1 MPESLIEMRNIT
13 KVYPNG
19 VRADN
24 DVTFEVRPG
33 EIHALVGENGAG
45 KSTLMKILYGM
56 EKPTTGQIMSA
67 RQRGQLSTPQEA
79 IAGHRHG
86 APELHAGAVVYR
98 GGKHCAG
105 QRACERQ
112 VC

>member
-1 MPESLIEMRNIT
+1 MAEPLIEMRNIT
-13 KVYPNG
+13 KIYSNG

-56 EKPTTGQIMSA
+56 
-67 RQRGQLSTPQEA
+67 
-79 IAGHRHG
+79 
-86 APELHAGAVVYR
+86 
-98 GGKHCAG
+98 
-105 QRACERQ
+105 
-112 VC
+112 